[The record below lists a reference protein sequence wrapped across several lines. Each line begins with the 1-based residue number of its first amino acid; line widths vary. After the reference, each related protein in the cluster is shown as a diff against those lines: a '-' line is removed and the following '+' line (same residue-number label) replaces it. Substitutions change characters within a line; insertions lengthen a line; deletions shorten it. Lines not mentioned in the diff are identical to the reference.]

1 MQCLYAPDF
10 CLTFIAS
17 VKLSKEKCFTSG
29 LWDARRRFS
38 PWNIVGGNIMEE
50 PAIHVI
56 HILYIILL

>member
-50 PAIHVI
+50 PAIHV
-56 HILYIILL
+56 L